1 MVILAGVTAALVA
14 DQKPPAQFQH
24 AIDLPEAL
32 RQIRPE
38 VDRFKGCDRI
48 EPAVRKDDLLHTA
61 LPHHCSEAVLM
72 PAGYGCGGRKL
83 RGFHER
89 LPTSRP
95 AFRFHKV
102 DSFGQIIAGFDPKVN
117 KAD

>member
-89 LPTSRP
+89 LPTSP
-95 AFRFHKV
+95 ACIPLPQGRFFRS
-102 DSFGQIIAGFDPKVN
+102 DYSRIRSES
-117 KAD
+117 

>member
-38 VDRFKGCDRI
+38 IDRFKGCDRI

-61 LPHHCSEAVLM
+61 LPRHTAVIADRFSIELLGFLH
-72 PAGYGCGGRKL
+72 ADGRVIQTFDNAL
-83 RGFHER
+83 RA
-89 LPTSRP
+89 LS
-95 AFRFHKV
+95 
-102 DSFGQIIAGFDPKVN
+102 
-117 KAD
+117 